1 MHMRTPTVKQR
12 EILEVALA
20 ADVADVKSLL
30 APLFALDA
38 NDIAELRTDAGE
50 SAVRYELEKM
60 PGSFSTKLTLY
71 IDPDRTNG
79 IDTDAALAEALVTA
93 THDRAVASLP
103 ADHPQA
109 ANPAAWMLYAPGAP
123 PKLVHQKARDDDGID
138 LA

>member
-79 IDTDAALAEALVTA
+79 IDTDAALAEALVGA
-93 THDRAVASLP
+93 TQDRAVASLP